1 MCLALKVS
9 CIQNCHDL
17 SRFRLAS
24 QFHHD
29 AFHDLEVM
37 EPKQIQHVFL
47 VQNGPVSEKDRDLVG
62 FV

>member
-1 MCLALKVS
+1 MICPT
-9 CIQNCHDL
+9 
-17 SRFRLAS
+17 RLPS

-29 AFHDLEVM
+29 AFHDLENGA
-37 EPKQIQHVFL
+37 KKKTACLF